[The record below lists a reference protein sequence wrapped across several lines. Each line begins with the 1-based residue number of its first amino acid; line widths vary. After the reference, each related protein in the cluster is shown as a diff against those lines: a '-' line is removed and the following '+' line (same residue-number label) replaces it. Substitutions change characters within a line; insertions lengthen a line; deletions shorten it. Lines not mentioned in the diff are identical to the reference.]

1 MSAPYSTPA
10 VGIRQRRAGRRAV
23 CGPDPLDCPRSHG
36 LGAARPQWILEEAEP
51 ATNPGKFAIRHSPP
65 IPNSRYHIPATVCMQ
80 CSEKTFD
87 AETTEGIRQM
97 LHGRRQPA
105 ACSVAM
111 DVYAY

>member
-1 MSAPYSTPA
+1 
-10 VGIRQRRAGRRAV
+10 
-23 CGPDPLDCPRSHG
+23 
-36 LGAARPQWILEEAEP
+36 
-51 ATNPGKFAIRHSPP
+51 
-65 IPNSRYHIPATVCMQ
+65 MQ